1 VVQLLLLRAGRYL
14 SPSFRRIPAPQ
25 RFTIATQSANRL
37 TDLTGAAFIKP
48 NISEA
53 NATHATWHGNMTA
66 LYRNGNSFLILLDMP
81 SFTYTFYG
89 APRRMCFNPLL
100 EKQKKKILLRL
111 LNLDVFFT
119 KCSPDSEVW
128 LNVTVTFSED
138 GDPVLLYDLQWFQKT
153 PSRLPEAIWLT
164 FNPLGS
170 LSSQWFMASRLFI
183 HSIFSRKLGFY
194 SPALLYSFCT
204 FSSQCT
210 SSSALGSESLTF
222 RQDKLGT
229 LVSPLE
235 VVLNGSQHQHGVWS
249 GVFLEDYAD
258 YSLVLFPLL
267 SLSHFSALRLRL

>member
-1 VVQLLLLRAGRYL
+1 MGTASLSCSTCLRSHTR
-14 SPSFRRIPAPQ
+14 S
-25 RFTIATQSANRL
+25 TERL
-37 TDLTGAAFIKP
+37 GVCA
-48 NISEA
+48 
-53 NATHATWHGNMTA
+53 
-66 LYRNGNSFLILLDMP
+66 LIL
-81 SFTYTFYG
+81 FWK
-89 APRRMCFNPLL
+89 N
-100 EKQKKKILLRL
+100 KKKILLRL

-258 YSLVLFPLL
+258 YSLVLFRSSLSISLFCSASTLVACL
-267 SLSHFSALRLRL
+267 SL